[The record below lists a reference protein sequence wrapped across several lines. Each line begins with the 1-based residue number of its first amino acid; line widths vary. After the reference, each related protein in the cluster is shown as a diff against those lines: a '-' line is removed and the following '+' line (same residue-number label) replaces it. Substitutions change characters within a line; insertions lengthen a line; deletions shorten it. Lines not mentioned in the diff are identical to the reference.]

1 MTQVFSNS
9 VVNNKL
15 KHGTMPQVYSHL
27 IPGHVQIPNY
37 LIGDPAYPLT
47 PNCMEEFQTCKTNA
61 EVIFNNILRSARNP
75 IECAFG
81 RLKAR
86 WSILTRKMDLQLQ
99 IIPKV
104 VHACFVL
111 HNFCELHANTIDEET
126 VNSQMQQ
133 NRLEEDKYKN
143 LPDPVYSNTTS
154 EGESVRETLVE
165 HIDINLLN

>member
-1 MTQVFSNS
+1 
-9 VVNNKL
+9 
-15 KHGTMPQVYSHL
+15 MPQVYSHL
-27 IPGHVQIPNY
+27 IPGHVRITNY

-47 PNCMEEFQTCKTNA
+47 PNCMKEFQTCKTNA

-104 VHACFVL
+104 EHACFVL

-126 VNSQMQQ
+126 VNSQMQR
-133 NRLEEDKYKN
+133 NRLEEDKSKKFA
-143 LPDPVYSNTTS
+143 
-154 EGESVRETLVE
+154 
-165 HIDINLLN
+165 